1 MDKDELE
8 NIARMYEDLTK
19 PENWVKLFPDMAS
32 FKKWIKI
39 GSMDDIRTTLIEFE
53 EAELYEYC
61 AIILEVLNER
71 KQQVSD
77 IMDKLSKKL

>member
-1 MDKDELE
+1 MDENELN

-53 EAELYEYC
+53 EAELYEHC

-71 KQQVSD
+71 KQKVSD
-77 IMDKLSKKL
+77 IMNKISKKL